1 MKFLSL
7 SLIFGLLLS
16 SVTYAMDPSMAMFG
30 QDYNQLLRGMS
41 QASPERR
48 EKMLE
53 EVQAYYIETLFVKPI
68 FQGNEAFTEMLKDE
82 DEDSMFTSSQD
93 SQMTNMMLSR
103 HYAKLLAKQD
113 LLNFKQLLKN
123 SY

>member
-1 MKFLSL
+1 MIIKLSIVFFLWL
-7 SLIFGLLLS
+7 STSI
-16 SVTYAMDPSMAMFG
+16 VAMDPSMAMFG

-41 QASPERR
+41 NVSPERR

-53 EVQAYYIETLFVKPI
+53 EVQAFYIETLFVKPI
-68 FQGNEAFTEMLKDE
+68 FQGNEAFSEMLKDE
-82 DEDSMFTSSQD
+82 DEDSLFTSSQD

-113 LLNFKQLLKN
+113 LLNFKQLLKT